1 MSSLI
6 LENADILI
14 VGEIKLDYCFSTA
27 QFLIVGFHHPFR
39 LEINRQSGGLLV
51 YVKGSIP
58 SRVLTS
64 FSTPA
69 DSQIVVFKENLSE
82 EKWLF
87 VGIYKAP
94 SLNCQCFVDTLSDL
108 LDLYPNHCDNKVI
121 LVDF

>member
-14 VGEIKLDYCFSTA
+14 VGEIKLDYCFSTT

-39 LEINRQSGGLLV
+39 LEIYRQSGGLLV

-69 DSQIVVFKENLSE
+69 DSQIVGFQRKSE
-82 EKWLF
+82 R
-87 VGIYKAP
+87 G
-94 SLNCQCFVDTLSDL
+94 
-108 LDLYPNHCDNKVI
+108 KVVI
-121 LVDF
+121 CWHL